1 MSELPTG
8 PAPSAAPAPPRVPAL
23 VRAYGAAGR
32 RWSRAGALLQA
43 VHEGTWLGLLG
54 RADLHLVDERY
65 YDTSAVYHD
74 DAHNARGLFPWE
86 TDALAFFPGRGRL
99 LVMAAGGGREVLA
112 LSRMGYEVEGY
123 ECNRALAASADDF
136 LPRQG
141 CPALVRYLPR
151 DEVPAAGEPF
161 DGIILGWSAYTLMA
175 GRAHRIDLLRRLLPL
190 VKPGGPILISFFTRN
205 RAYAPRFRISAAVA
219 NGIRTVLRRE
229 RAEVGDAL
237 SPNFV
242 HYFVPQE
249 IEAEFREAG
258 WEPRRFTPAGPGI
271 RDSGWAVGVAPGAPA
286 PPPV

>member
-1 MSELPTG
+1 MSELPTR
-8 PAPSAAPAPPRVPAL
+8 PDPSAAPAPARVPAV

-43 VHEGTWLGLLG
+43 VHEGTWLGLLRRG
-54 RADLHLVDERY
+54 DLHLVDERF
-65 YDTSAVYHD
+65 YDANAIYHD

-86 TDALAFFPGRGRL
+86 TDALELFPGAGRL

-112 LSRMGYEVEGY
+112 LSRMGYAVEGY
-123 ECNRALAASADDF
+123 ECNRALVASADGF

-141 CPALVRYLPR
+141 CPARVRCLPR

-190 VKPGGPILISFFTRN
+190 ARPGAPILLSFFTRS
-205 RAYAPRFRISAAVA
+205 RAYGPRFRISAGVA

-237 SPNFV
+237 APNFV
-242 HYFVPQE
+242 HYFVPKE
-249 IEAEFREAG
+249 IEAELREAG
-258 WEPRRFTPAGPGI
+258 WEPRRYTPAGPGA
-271 RDSGWAVGVAPGAPA
+271 RDSGWAVGVAPDASA
-286 PPPV
+286 PPR